1 MFRLF
6 RRSSPYLVACLIL
19 MSANGCVWSRKQVQ
33 RAAAS
38 HLADTGTSYN
48 LAIEQ
53 AQNEM
58 LLLNVIRAMDHR
70 PMYLTDA
77 SKVTGTVK
85 LDISLGL
92 KLAKA
97 DYTGSPSID
106 YSSSPAMDVNLLDAQ
121 DFMDGFLAPIPQQ
134 LFAYYWNQGWPSE
147 LLLYLLVL
155 RVDVY
160 HDDGAAANAK
170 PDGEK
175 TEDEKRREEYAP
187 SWSLKCSV
195 SNHPEVS
202 DPALAKL
209 AEFADLIAGQVVN
222 GRPKLHSKEAKDAS
236 VGPAVPVTKFADLVS
251 VAQGDGLVLDRE
263 PPTDKSATDKLPVKY
278 QLKQPKTL
286 YTLVP
291 VKAPPDYS
299 CPSVSTPA
307 GKGVSWHALTER
319 MPDQIMMRSP
329 KSPIAYALKLRS
341 PEGLLY
347 YLGQLARLESVAAD
361 EVTSTSGSA
370 SIKSQCR
377 APLRRVVM
385 VHACDADQGC
395 APRSL
400 IPLFVAME
408 KRRGCQEGIIEVR
421 SSDGSI
427 YLIPKAESAA
437 SPMTAADADLCA
449 TGGLYFK
456 KAEDVCFSGR
466 SMMAFNLASQL
477 IGLQKTA
484 ADFSTTSTVKLVGQ

>member
-6 RRSSPYLVACLIL
+6 RRSSPCLAAACLIL
-19 MSANGCVWSRKQVQ
+19 MGANGCVWSRKQVQ

-58 LLLNVIRAMDHR
+58 LLLNVIRAMEHR

-85 LDISLGL
+85 LDVSLGL

-121 DFMDGFLAPIPQQ
+121 DFMDGFLAPVPQQ
-134 LFAYYWNQGWPSE
+134 LFAYYWDQGWPSE

-160 HDDGAAANAK
+160 QEDVSAVKAK
-170 PDGEK
+170 PDDAK
-175 TEDEKRREEYAP
+175 QDDEYAL

-195 SNHPEVS
+195 SNHPEAS
-202 DPALAKL
+202 DVGLTKL
-209 AEFADLIAGQVVN
+209 VEFADLIAGQVVN
-222 GRPKLHSKEAKDAS
+222 GRPKLHSKEALDAA
-236 VGPAVPVTKFADLVS
+236 VGPLVTVTKFADLVS
-251 VAQGDGLVLDRE
+251 VAQSDGLLLERKSDK
-263 PPTDKSATDKLPVKY
+263 PPTDKPPYIY

-291 VKAPPDYS
+291 VKAPPDYT
-299 CPSVSTPA
+299 CPSA
-307 GKGVSWHALTER
+307 GTADSSAVSWHALTER
-319 MPDQIMMRSP
+319 MPDQIMMRAP
-329 KSPIAYALKLRS
+329 GRHTAYALKLRS
-341 PEGLLY
+341 PEGMLY
-347 YLGQLARLESVAAD
+347 YLGQLARL
-361 EVTSTSGSA
+361 GSA
-370 SIKSQCR
+370 AVDEAVATNDPATSK
-377 APLRRVVM
+377 PKGPRRVVM
-385 VHACDADQGC
+385 MHACDADQGC
-395 APRSL
+395 EAGNNAPMV
-400 IPLFVAME
+400 PLFVAME
-408 KRRGCQEGIIEVR
+408 RRLGCRDGIIEVR
-421 SSDGSI
+421 AADGGI
-427 YLIPKAESAA
+427 YLIPKDDPAA
-437 SPMTAADADLCA
+437 PQAVAGKLAHLGC
-449 TGGLYFK
+449 LYFK
-456 KAEDVCFSGR
+456 NAQEVCSSGR